1 MRLIWAML
9 LSAAG
14 LAATAWVVVPASAAP
29 LNCPPMCDRIPDS
42 AWIDATDI
50 PLYREYRWPELAGLA
65 VTPVQPAS
73 PRFRFEEDCA
83 LPPLPDDPR
92 HYAVSAR
99 VEVDQPVGQWQLQVQ
114 VIHWR
119 GETWRGGE
127 HAMTAVRASNAAI
140 RACQLLKPESSPSI
154 TTDEPGRLAAVISF
168 GDRVL
173 RQYLL
178 ADPNNS
184 TVVEL
189 AMWSTTPPQV
199 SWPSV
204 ADSRVLDAMAAPL
217 CDAYLGSCR

>member
-9 LSAAG
+9 LAAAG
-14 LAATAWVVVPASAAP
+14 LTASVAAP
-29 LNCPPMCDRIPDS
+29 AWAAPMNCPPMCDRIPDS
-42 AWIDATDI
+42 AWIDATEI
-50 PLYREYRWPELAGLA
+50 PLYREYRWPQLAGLA
-65 VTPVQPAS
+65 VTTVS

-83 LPPLPDDPR
+83 LPLLPDDPR

-99 VEVDQPVGQWQLQVQ
+99 VEVDRPVGHWQLQVQ

-119 GETWRGGE
+119 GETWRGGQ
-127 HAMTAVRASNAAI
+127 HAMAAVRASDAAI
-140 RACQLLKPESSPSI
+140 RACQLLVPASSPSI
-154 TTDEPGRLAAVISF
+154 TTGEPGRLAAVISF
-168 GDRVL
+168 PDRVL

-178 ADPNNS
+178 ADANSS

-199 SWPSV
+199 PWPPV
-204 ADSRVLDAMAAPL
+204 ADSQVLDALAAPL